1 MSQKSTTRIAAIIL
15 IVSGLLVYLSS
26 FSGAFV
32 FDDIKAI
39 VANQHIRNLLPLTES
54 MSGPMESAVRDRPL
68 VSLTLA
74 INYALGDLEVWSYHA
89 FNLLIHILTGLTL
102 FGILRR
108 TFLSRRLVARF
119 ARQATGLAFA
129 SALLWMVH
137 PLQTESVTYIIQ
149 RSESLAGLFY
159 LLTLYCFIRGA
170 SSSQWG
176 CKYLANPVSYAS
188 SRFVGMASDTV
199 AAVGDRG
206 PCHPRSPTA
215 ATASRVHQMF
225 TPWLWF
231 GLSFLF
237 CALGM
242 GTKSVMITA
251 PLMVIIYDAVFISGS
266 PRKAFKNHWPFFISL
281 VATGI
286 IQILIIL
293 RTDYGD
299 LKSLS
304 PTAYLL
310 TQPGVLL
317 HLIRLSFWP
326 HPLCLDYGW
335 PLAHRIREI
344 LPPAILIGALLWATI
359 WGLIKRPAL
368 GFLGVWF
375 FLILAPTST
384 ILPLEDPIF
393 EHRLYLSLAA
403 FTTLVVLVAYTLL
416 SRIRSEKQRIFMGCI
431 LLAAATIVL
440 GYRTHIRNR
449 IYQNPLVLWQSIVDQ
464 RPEHAR
470 GHYNLGFEL
479 SKSGRREAA
488 IVEYREA
495 IRLKP
500 DYSDAYNNLGA
511 ALVEG
516 GNAFEAVRHY
526 GQALRAKPQFWE
538 ARYNMGI
545 AFSSLKKYREAKIC
559 FQEVIRIQ
567 PTFAPAHH
575 RAAEE
580 LWKMD
585 QFDQA
590 LPYYREAIR
599 LNPAYRETLYNQGV
613 NLANQ
618 GKRKAALKLFH
629 TILSIYPDY
638 PPALQA
644 TRKLTVDG

>member
-1 MSQKSTTRIAAIIL
+1 MEHKTKIRIAAFIL
-15 IVSGLLVYLSS
+15 IAAGLLAYLNS

-74 INYALGDLEVWSYHA
+74 INYALGDLGVWSYHA

-129 SALLWMVH
+129 SALLWIVH

-149 RSESLAGLFY
+149 RSESLAGLCY

-170 SSSQWG
+170 G
-176 CKYLANPVSYAS
+176 CTSPVGGVSNPDCRAS
-188 SRFVGMASDTV
+188 SIEVENLSHRTT
-199 AAVGDRG
+199 
-206 PCHPRSPTA
+206 SPVY
-215 ATASRVHQMF
+215 RMF

-231 GLSFLF
+231 IGSFLF

-251 PLMVIIYDAVFISGS
+251 PLMVIVYDAVFISGS
-266 PRKAFKNHWPFFISL
+266 PRKALKNHWPFFISL

-335 PLAHRIREI
+335 PLAHSIREI

-416 SRIRSEKQRIFMGCI
+416 NRIRSGKRRIILGCV
-431 LLAAATIVL
+431 LLISTTIIL

-495 IRLKP
+495 VRLKP

-516 GNAFEAVRHY
+516 GNALEAVRHY

-538 ARYNMGI
+538 ARYNMGV
-545 AFSSLKKYREAKIC
+545 ALSSLKKYREAEIC

-585 QFDQA
+585 QLDQA

-599 LNPAYRETLYNQGV
+599 LNPAYRETLYNRGV
-613 NLANQ
+613 ELSNR
-618 GKRKAALKLFH
+618 GDREPALSIFQ
-629 TILSIYPDY
+629 TILSVYPDY
-638 PPALQA
+638 PPAIKA
-644 TRKLTVDG
+644 VRKLTVGN

>member
-1 MSQKSTTRIAAIIL
+1 MEHKTKIRIAATIL
-15 IVSGLLVYLSS
+15 IVSGLLVYINS

-39 VANQHIRNLLPLTES
+39 VANQRIRNLLPLTES
-54 MSGPMESAVRDRPL
+54 MTGPMESALRDRPI

-74 INYALGDLEVWSYHA
+74 INYALGGLDAWNFHA

-102 FGILRR
+102 FGIIRR
-108 TFLSRRLVARF
+108 TFLSRRLAARF
-119 ARQATGLAFA
+119 DRQATGLAFA
-129 SALLWMVH
+129 SALLWIVH
-137 PLQTESVTYIIQ
+137 PIQTESVTYIIQ

-159 LLTLYCFIRGA
+159 LLTLYCFIRGG
-170 SSSQWG
+170 S
-176 CKYLANPVSYAS
+176 YLVIAKS
-188 SRFVGMASDTV
+188 G
-199 AAVGDRG
+199 
-206 PCHPRSPTA
+206 
-215 ATASRVHQMF
+215 ATADQTSNNAGHRQPSTVNRQLSSL
-225 TPWLWF
+225 WL

-251 PLMVIIYDAVFISGS
+251 PLMVIIYDAIFISGS
-266 PRKAFKNHWPFFISL
+266 PREAFKNHWPFFISL
-281 VATGI
+281 AATWL

-304 PTAYLL
+304 PTAYFL
-310 TQPGVLL
+310 TQPGVIL

-344 LPPAILIGALLWATI
+344 LPPAMLIGALLWATI
-359 WGLIKRPAL
+359 WGLIKRPTL
-368 GFLGVWF
+368 GFLGIWF

-403 FTTLVVLVAYTLL
+403 FTTLAVLAAYTLL
-416 SRIRSEKQRIFMGCI
+416 RRVRSKKRRIILGCV
-431 LLAAATIVL
+431 LLTATTIIL
-440 GYRTHIRNR
+440 GYRTHVRNR
-449 IYQNPLVLWQSIVDQ
+449 IYQSPLVLWQSIVDQ

-470 GHYNLGFEL
+470 GHYNLGLEL
-479 SKSGRREAA
+479 SKVGKREAA

-495 IRLKP
+495 VRLKP

-516 GNAFEAVRHY
+516 GNALEAIRHY
-526 GQALRAKPQFWE
+526 GQALRTKPQFWE

-545 AFSSLKKYREAKIC
+545 ALSSLKKYREAEIC

-567 PTFAPAHH
+567 PTFAPAYHQ
-575 RAAEE
+575 AAEE

-585 QFDQA
+585 QIDQA
-590 LPYYREAIR
+590 LPYYRKAIR
-599 LNPAYRETLYNQGV
+599 LNPAYREILYNRGVELSNRGDQGP
-613 NLANQ
+613 
-618 GKRKAALKLFH
+618 ALSIFQ
-629 TILSIYPDY
+629 TILYVYPDY
-638 PPALQA
+638 LPALQA
-644 TRKLTVDG
+644 VRRLTGKES